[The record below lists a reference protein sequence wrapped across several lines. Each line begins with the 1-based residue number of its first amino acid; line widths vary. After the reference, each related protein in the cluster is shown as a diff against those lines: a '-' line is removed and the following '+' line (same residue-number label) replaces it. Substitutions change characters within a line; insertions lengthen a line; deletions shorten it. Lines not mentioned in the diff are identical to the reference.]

1 MNPVYPGVMRVL
13 VVGGGAA
20 GMVAAWRAA
29 LGGHRVTLL
38 EANNR
43 LGVKI
48 RISGGGKCNVTHAG
62 PLKEVLGAFTR
73 DQARFLRPAMHR
85 FTNGEVLELL
95 RREGVETYTRDNG
108 RVFPTD
114 RPGSA
119 AAVVAAFETL
129 MARAGVEV
137 RTGAR
142 VTGIVGA
149 APRITAFRSGDEQL
163 EADLFILATG
173 GASYPETGTRGEVL
187 GWLREL
193 GLPMRSWFPALAPI
207 PLVNPRPAWEGVA
220 WRDGELLLF
229 SGMGGKRLA
238 RFKGDLVF
246 TKVGISGPAALE
258 LSQAAEEARIAGAA
272 FLAYA
277 HDGRSFDEVDAEAV
291 TTAQTQP
298 HLSVLRWLQRWIP
311 ERCAETLMK
320 EAGLGE
326 GQRLKDL
333 PKDARRS
340 LVAAIT
346 GAPLGAPG
354 PVPLSRGEVA
364 AGGLKLE
371 AVDPHTMAV
380 RGFDNLRVCGELLD
394 VDGPVGGYNLQA
406 AFSTGFVA
414 GEIQGRGGEANPRPF

>member
-1 MNPVYPGVMRVL
+1 MRVI

-20 GMVAAWRAA
+20 GMVAAWKAA
-29 LGGHRVTLL
+29 QGGHRVLLL

-62 PLKEVLGAFTR
+62 PLREVLGCFPKE
-73 DQARFLRPAMHR
+73 QARFLRPAMHR
-85 FTNGEVLELL
+85 FTNDEVVELL

-108 RVFPTD
+108 RVFPLD

-129 MARAGVEV
+129 MARAGVAV
-137 RTGAR
+137 RVGAR
-142 VTGIVGA
+142 VTGLEGA
-149 APRITAFRSGDEQL
+149 APRITALRLDGERL
-163 EADLFILATG
+163 EADLFIFATG
-173 GASYPETGTRGEVL
+173 GASYPETGTRGEAL
-187 GWLREL
+187 GWFRTL
-193 GLPMRSWFPALAPI
+193 GLPMRPWFPALAPI
-207 PLVNPRPAWEGVA
+207 PLAKPRPAWEGVA
-220 WRDGELLLF
+220 WREGELVLF
-229 SGMGGKRLA
+229 AGKGGKRLA

-246 TKVGISGPAALE
+246 TKSGISGPAALE
-258 LSQAAEEARIAGAA
+258 LSQAAEDARLAGAA

-277 HDGRSFDEVDAEAV
+277 HDLRPFEEVDEEAV
-291 TTAQTQP
+291 ATAQAQP
-298 HLSVLRWLQRWIP
+298 HLSVLRWIQRWIP
-311 ERCAETLMK
+311 ERCAGTLAK

-326 GQRLKDL
+326 GHRLKDL
-333 PKDARRS
+333 PKEARRN

-346 GAPLGAPG
+346 ASPLGPPG

-380 RGFDNLRVCGELLD
+380 RGFENLRVCGELLD

-414 GEIQGRGGEANPRPF
+414 GDI